1 MISNVV
7 GLSSVGVDINH
18 KDLQRVSAPGV
29 HYNPHRFSGTIIRLK
44 VPRCALLVFSNGK
57 VVIAGAKSKGAL
69 TTAVHKFVKMLWRI
83 GYNKATVGVI
93 KVTNVVASSALPGCL
108 DINTMSAT
116 VRKCYL
122 DKERFPGATI
132 DLASGGKAIAFASG
146 KYFVT
151 GFKEE
156 EQAMQGLKEA
166 SDIMIQ
172 FVLP

>member
-44 VPRCALLVFSNGK
+44 EPRCSLLVFSNGK
-57 VVIAGAKSKGAL
+57 VVIAGVKSKRKL
-69 TTAVHKFVKMLWRI
+69 TTAVQKLVKMLWHI
-83 GYNKATVGVI
+83 GYNKAAVGEVKI
-93 KVTNVVASSALPGCL
+93 TNVVASSALPGSL
-108 DINTMSAT
+108 DINTMNAN

-122 DKERFPGATI
+122 DKERFPGASI

-146 KYFVT
+146 KYYVT

-156 EQAMQGLKEA
+156 GKAMLGLKEA
-166 SDIMIQ
+166 SDIMMQ
-172 FVLP
+172 FVLS